1 VSRVV
6 NEEPGAD
13 LGADLDAG
21 LLRSTASIT
30 AGNVASRITGF
41 VRVVAIGAALGT
53 TFLGNTYQTSNLVSN
68 ILFELLAAGLLSS
81 VLVPTF
87 VRLVDSGERDDAEH
101 VAGAVLGVCL
111 AVLGVVLVAGLVL
124 RPLIMRVLTITVSD
138 PGVRR
143 QEIALGSFLL
153 WFFLPQLLLYAAG
166 AVATALLH
174 GARRFA
180 APAFAPVANN
190 VVVIATM
197 ATFWVIHGSHGG
209 LALTVDEKLVLAV
222 GTTTGVLAMTAVT
235 FGAAWRSGLRLR
247 PHWDPR
253 HAAVRALARPGAWAA
268 GYLALNQ
275 LLIAVTLVL
284 ANHVAGGVVAYQIAY
299 TFFLLPYAVLAQPV
313 MTALFPRLASD
324 AVADRWERFSTTVS
338 DGVRLVGFLVLPATA
353 VMAALARPALQV
365 MELGALNAAGA
376 ELVARVVA
384 AYALGLIGW
393 SVLQLVT
400 RASYAADDTRT
411 PTLVA
416 AGLTA
421 LGVGLM
427 LWWFAR
433 SSGDS
438 RVVVLGLANSTA
450 MVAGAAA
457 LLFLLGRHIRR
468 TLPVGA
474 SLVRSLVC
482 TAAAYGAARLVVEV
496 LPSGSRTEAALT
508 LVVGVVAA
516 LTVYAGL
523 QWAAR
528 APEFRG
534 IASEGTARSGRAH
547 V

>member
-1 VSRVV
+1 MSTAQVS
-6 NEEPGAD
+6 EEQA
-13 LGADLDAG
+13 ANLDAG

-30 AGNVASRITGF
+30 AGNVASRVTGF
-41 VRVVAIGAALGT
+41 VRVLAIGAALGT

-87 VRLVDSGERDDAEH
+87 VRLVDAGQRDDAEH

-111 AVLGVVLVAGLVL
+111 AVLGAVLLAGLVL
-124 RPLIMRVLTITVSD
+124 RPLIMRLLTVAVSD
-138 PGVRR
+138 PAVRH
-143 QEIALGSFLL
+143 QEIVLGSFLL

-190 VVVIATM
+190 VFVIATM
-197 ATFWVIHGSHGG
+197 AAFWVLHGSHGG
-209 LALTVDEKLVLAV
+209 LELTLDEKLVLAV
-222 GTTTGVLAMTAVT
+222 GTTIGVLAMTVVI
-235 FGAAWRSGLRLR
+235 FVAAWRAGLHLR

-253 HAAVRALARPGAWAA
+253 HPAVRALARPGAWAV

-284 ANHVAGGVVAYQIAY
+284 ANRVAGGVVAYQIAY

-313 MTALFPRLASD
+313 MTALFPRLSSD
-324 AVADRWERFSTTVS
+324 AVADRWERFSTTLS
-338 DGVRLVGFLVLPATA
+338 DGLRLVTFLVLPATA

-365 MELGALNAAGA
+365 MQLGALDAAGA

-384 AYALGLIGW
+384 AYAVGLIGW
-393 SVLQLVT
+393 SALQLLT

-411 PTLVA
+411 PTFVA

-427 LWWFAR
+427 LWWFSR
-433 SSGDS
+433 SSGDM

-450 MVAGAAA
+450 MIAGAAA
-457 LLFLLGRHIRR
+457 LLILLGRHIRR

-474 SLVRSLVC
+474 SLLRSVAC
-482 TAAAYGAARLVVEV
+482 AGVAYGAARLVVEV
-496 LPSGSRTEAALT
+496 LPSGSRAEAALT
-508 LVVGVVAA
+508 LVVGAVLAIA
-516 LTVYAGL
+516 VYAGL
-523 QWAAR
+523 QWVAR
-528 APEFRG
+528 APEFKG
-534 IASEGTARSGRAH
+534 ITSEATT
-547 V
+547 

>member
-1 VSRVV
+1 MQ
-6 NEEPGAD
+6 EERTG
-13 LGADLDAG
+13 DLDAG

-41 VRVVAIGAALGT
+41 VRVIAIGAALGT

-87 VRLVDSGERDDAEH
+87 VRYIDAGQRDDAEH

-111 AVLGVVLVAGLVL
+111 AVLGAVLVVGLVL
-124 RPLIMRVLTITVSD
+124 RPLIMRLLTIAVSD
-138 PGVRR
+138 PHVRQ
-143 QEIALGSFLL
+143 QEVALGSFLL

-166 AVATALLH
+166 AVATALLNS
-174 GARRFA
+174 ARRFA

-197 ATFWVIHGSHGG
+197 IAFWALHGSHGG
-209 LALTVDEKLVLAV
+209 IDLDLRERLVLAV
-222 GTTTGVLAMTAVT
+222 GTTAGVLVMTAIP
-235 FGAAWRSGLRLR
+235 FIASWRAGMRLR

-253 HAAVRALARPGAWAA
+253 NPSVRALARPGAWAV

-284 ANHVAGGVVAYQIAY
+284 ANRVAGGVVAYQIAY
-299 TFFLLPYAVLAQPV
+299 TFFLLPYAVLAQPI

-324 AVADRWERFSTTVS
+324 AVRWRRFSATVS
-338 DGVRLVGFLVLPATA
+338 DGVRLVSFLVLPASA

-365 MELGALNAAGA
+365 MQLGALDAAGA
-376 ELVARVVA
+376 ALVARVVA
-384 AYALGLIGW
+384 AYAVGLVGW
-393 SVLQLVT
+393 SALQLLT
-400 RASYAADDTRT
+400 RASYAAHDTRT

-416 AGLTA
+416 AGLTT

-427 LWWFAR
+427 VWWFSR
-433 SSGDS
+433 STGDG
-438 RVVVLGLANSTA
+438 RVVVLGLAYSTA
-450 MVAGAAA
+450 MIAGAAA
-457 LLFLLGRHIRR
+457 LLIQLARHIHRA
-468 TLPVGA
+468 LPIGR

-482 TAAAYGAARLVVEV
+482 AAAAFGAARLVVEV
-496 LPSGSRTEAALT
+496 LPSTSRVEAALT
-508 LVVGVVAA
+508 VVVGTA
-516 LTVYAGL
+516 LSLAVYAGL

-528 APEFRG
+528 APEFKG
-534 IASEGTARSGRAH
+534 ITTEATA
-547 V
+547 

>member
-1 VSRVV
+1 MSEAVQ
-6 NEEPGAD
+6 EERP
-13 LGADLDAG
+13 ADLDAG

-30 AGNVASRITGF
+30 AGNVASRVTGF
-41 VRVVAIGAALGT
+41 VRVIAIGAALGT

-87 VRLVDSGERDDAEH
+87 VRLVDAGRREDADH

-111 AVLGVVLVAGLVL
+111 AVLASVLVVAIAL
-124 RPLIMRVLTITVSD
+124 RPLIMRLLTVTVDD
-138 PGVRR
+138 PAVRR
-143 QEIALGSFLL
+143 QEIELGSFLL

-190 VVVIATM
+190 LIVIATM
-197 ATFWVIHGSHGG
+197 ATFWALHGSGGG
-209 LALTVDEKLVLAV
+209 LELSLEEKLVLAV
-222 GTTTGVLAMTAVT
+222 GTSVGVLAMTAVP
-235 FGAAWRSGLRLR
+235 FVAAWRAGLRLR
-247 PHWDPR
+247 PRWDPR
-253 HAAVRALARPGAWAA
+253 HPAVRALARPGAWAA

-313 MTALFPRLASD
+313 MTALFPRLSSD
-324 AVADRWERFSTTVS
+324 AVADRWQRFSSTVAS
-338 DGVRLVGFLVLPATA
+338 GVRLIAFLVLPATA
-353 VMAALARPALQV
+353 LMAALARPALQV
-365 MELGALNAAGA
+365 MELGALDAAGA
-376 ELVARVVA
+376 QLVARVVA
-384 AYALGLIGW
+384 AYSLGLVGW
-393 SVLQLVT
+393 SCLQVLT

-421 LGVGLM
+421 LGTGLM
-427 LWWFAR
+427 LWWFSR
-433 SSGDS
+433 STGDG
-438 RVVVLGLANSTA
+438 RVVVLGLATSTA

-457 LLFLLGRHIRR
+457 LLVLLARHIRR
-468 TLPVGA
+468 ALPVGA
-474 SLVRSLVC
+474 SLARSAACAV
-482 TAAAYGAARLVVEV
+482 AAYGAARLAVEV
-496 LPSGSRTEAALT
+496 LPSGSRGEAALT
-508 LVVGVVAA
+508 VVAGTA
-516 LTVYAGL
+516 LAVAVYAGL
-523 QWAAR
+523 QWVAR

-534 IASEGTARSGRAH
+534 IPAEVPA
-547 V
+547 

>member
-1 VSRVV
+1 MMVK
-6 NEEPGAD
+6 EERP
-13 LGADLDAG
+13 ADLDAG

-30 AGNVASRITGF
+30 AGNVASRVTGF

-87 VRLVDSGERDDAEH
+87 VRLVDAGQREDAEH

-111 AVLGVVLVAGLVL
+111 AVLGAVLLAGLVL
-124 RPLIMRVLTITVSD
+124 RPLIMRLLTVTVSD
-138 PGVRR
+138 PEVRR

-166 AVATALLH
+166 AVVTALLH

-190 VVVIATM
+190 LIVIATM
-197 ATFWVIHGSHGG
+197 AAFWALHGSGG
-209 LALTVDEKLVLAV
+209 GIELTVEEKLVLAV
-222 GTTTGVLAMTAVT
+222 GTTLGVLAMTAVS
-235 FGAAWRSGLRLR
+235 FVAAWRAGLRLR
-247 PHWDPR
+247 PRWEPR
-253 HAAVRALARPGAWAA
+253 HPAVRALARPGAWAG
-268 GYLALNQ
+268 GYVALNQ

-313 MTALFPRLASD
+313 MTALFPRLSSD
-324 AVADRWERFSTTVS
+324 AVADRWQRFATTVG
-338 DGVRLVGFLVLPATA
+338 DGVRLIAFLVLPATA

-365 MELGALNAAGA
+365 MQLGALDAAGVD
-376 ELVARVVA
+376 LVARVVA
-384 AYALGLIGW
+384 AYSLGLVGW
-393 SVLQLVT
+393 SALQLLT
-400 RASYAADDTRT
+400 RASYAAHDTRT

-427 LWWFAR
+427 LWWYAR
-433 SSGDS
+433 STGDG
-438 RVVVLGLANSTA
+438 RVVVLGLAHSTA

-457 LLFLLGRHIRR
+457 LLVLLSRHIHRA
-468 TLPVGA
+468 LPVGA
-474 SLVRSLVC
+474 SLARSLAC
-482 TAAAYGAARLVVEV
+482 TAAAYGAARLAVEV
-496 LPSGSRTEAALT
+496 LPSGSRAES
-508 LVVGVVAA
+508 A
-516 LTVYAGL
+516 LTVVVGAALAAAVYGGL
-523 QWAAR
+523 QWMAR

-534 IASEGTARSGRAH
+534 IASEEAA
-547 V
+547 

>member
-1 VSRVV
+1 VQ
-6 NEEPGAD
+6 EEPAG
-13 LGADLDAG
+13 DLDAG

-41 VRVVAIGAALGT
+41 VRVIAIGAALGT

-87 VRLVDSGERDDAEH
+87 VRHIDAGHRDDAEH

-111 AVLGVVLVAGLVL
+111 AVLGAVLVVGLAI
-124 RPLIMRVLTITVSD
+124 RPLIMRLLTIAVSD
-138 PGVRR
+138 PHVRQ
-143 QEIALGSFLL
+143 QEVALGSFLL

-166 AVATALLH
+166 AVATALLN

-197 ATFWVIHGSHGG
+197 IAFWALHGSHGG
-209 LALTVDEKLVLAV
+209 IELDLRERLVLAV
-222 GTTTGVLAMTAVT
+222 GTTAGVVAMTAIP
-235 FGAAWRSGLRLR
+235 FIASWRAGMRLR

-253 HAAVRALARPGAWAA
+253 NPAVRALARPGAWAV

-284 ANHVAGGVVAYQIAY
+284 ANRVAGGVVAYQIAY

-324 AVADRWERFSTTVS
+324 AVADRWRRFSATVS
-338 DGVRLVGFLVLPATA
+338 DGVRLVSFLVLPASA

-365 MELGALNAAGA
+365 MQLGALDAAGA
-376 ELVARVVA
+376 ALVARVVA
-384 AYALGLIGW
+384 AYAVGLVGW
-393 SVLQLVT
+393 SALQLLT
-400 RASYAADDTRT
+400 RAAYAAHDTRT

-416 AGLTA
+416 AGLTTFGVA
-421 LGVGLM
+421 LMV
-427 LWWFAR
+427 WWFSR
-433 SSGDS
+433 SSGDD
-438 RVVVLGLANSTA
+438 RVVVLGLAYSTA
-450 MVAGAAA
+450 MIAGAAA
-457 LLFLLGRHIRR
+457 LLILLARHIHRA
-468 TLPVGA
+468 LPVGR

-482 TAAAYGAARLVVEV
+482 AAAAYGAARLVVELV
-496 LPSGSRTEAALT
+496 PSSSRVEAALT
-508 LVVGVVAA
+508 VVVGTA
-516 LTVYAGL
+516 LSLAVYAGL

-534 IASEGTARSGRAH
+534 ITTEATA
-547 V
+547 